1 MACMSRLTQSRS
13 LSTVMGRPE
22 RRRKNGVN
30 RNTPW
35 PWAVARRSRSRVA
48 RLPQS
53 HFATCEPRFIRS
65 TLLLGRHRPLCTAPL
80 EPPARLLQH
89 STDTSNACRN
99 RFRRA
104 DPEDC
109 GRPRRR
115 PPVSRRA
122 RTGARRSEQRLA
134 SVALLTGGSRAE
146 APREQLSLS
155 LLPGTPVIS
164 YRLRRRHSYL

>member
-1 MACMSRLTQSRS
+1 MPCMSRLTQSRS

-30 RNTPW
+30 RNTPQ

-48 RLPQS
+48 RLPQP

-65 TLLLGRHRPLCTAPL
+65 TLLLGRHRPLCTARL

-89 STDTSNACRN
+89 STDTSNACRD

-122 RTGARRSEQRLA
+122 STVARPHSPASLEGCRHQTSNVSAAKRRRRSAGAIIDER
-134 SVALLTGGSRAE
+134 
-146 APREQLSLS
+146 
-155 LLPGTPVIS
+155 
-164 YRLRRRHSYL
+164 